1 MGSAGLSSFG
11 RHRLMSPELPA
22 LAATTEPPL
31 PAPAAPAEGDS
42 VRAVLRAAAILK
54 AFTPDH
60 PRLTVLEL
68 QRATGISRPTLYRLL
83 QTLVGTGL
91 VQAGGEPQ
99 RFGLGPA
106 VMGLAHVW
114 AAATDVVELAR
125 PVLTRLR
132 DATGETAAL
141 FLLQGDQRLCVLE
154 LPSRQ
159 VLAITRGVGGTEHIS
174 RGASGKAILA
184 HLAEADP
191 AAQAVWRSLP
201 AEVDPARLQADLQRC
216 RAEGLSISRGEVFRG
231 AIAIAVPIFRAG
243 PQVAGSLGLFGP
255 EARIDAAQAAQF
267 GQLAMAAAA
276 EISAALGGTP
286 PG

>member
-1 MGSAGLSSFG
+1 M
-11 RHRLMSPELPA
+11 
-22 LAATTEPPL
+22 
-31 PAPAAPAEGDS
+31 
-42 VRAVLRAAAILK
+42 LRAAAILK
-54 AFTPDH
+54 AFNSER

-114 AAATDVVELAR
+114 TSAMDVVELAR

-154 LPSRQ
+154 IPSRQ

-184 HLAEADP
+184 YLAEADP

-201 AEVDPARLQADLQRC
+201 AEVDQARLLADLERC
-216 RAEGLSISRGEVFRG
+216 RKDGLSISRGEVFRG
-231 AIAIAVPIFRAG
+231 AIAIAVPIFRANQ
-243 PQVAGSLGLFGP
+243 QVAGSLGLFGP
-255 EARIDAAQAAQF
+255 EARIDTAQAASF
-267 GQLAMAAAA
+267 GEMAQAAAA
-276 EISAALGGTP
+276 ELTVALGGAP
-286 PG
+286 LRDAC